1 MELKNGDAF
10 GIRSIPIICLAQV
23 FGVTACILILISTI
37 HYEGGLAF
45 HSEKKIKIYNV
56 HPVFMFIGFIFFSSQ
71 AILSY
76 KMVPAK
82 KKVQKA
88 VHLVLLGSGIILG
101 AIGISAVFK
110 FHHETHI
117 PSMYSLH
124 SWLGMSA
131 FCLFAIQ
138 WVSAL
143 LAYVFPGGSKPTRA
157 AVYPWHVFFGVF
169 LYVMVIGTAELGILE
184 SLTFQQLRG
193 LDRFSSHSMLVNST
207 GLVILIFAMLVI
219 LSIILP

>member
-1 MELKNGDAF
+1 MDLKDGYGF

-23 FGVTACILILISTI
+23 FGVTACVLILIWSI
-37 HYEGGLAF
+37 HYDGGLAF
-45 HSEKKIKIYNV
+45 HGENKTKIYNV
-56 HPVFMFIGFIFFSSQ
+56 HPVFMFVGFIFFSSQ

-82 KKVQKA
+82 KQVQKA

-101 AIGISAVFK
+101 GIGISAVFK
-110 FHHETHI
+110 FHHESHI

-124 SWLGMSA
+124 AWLGISA
-131 FCLFAIQ
+131 FCLFGIQ
-138 WVSAL
+138 WISAL
-143 LAYVFPGGSKPTRA
+143 LVFVFPGGSKPMRA
-157 AVYPWHVFFGVF
+157 ALYPWHVFFGVF
-169 LYVMVIGTAELGILE
+169 LYAMVIGTAELGILE
-184 SLTFQQLRG
+184 RLTFEQFGG

-207 GLVILIFAMLVI
+207 GLVILIFALLVI